1 MVAITTNFSN
11 TEKKE
16 GKERDDGVGGKWS
29 TGNAYN
35 P

>member
-16 GKERDDGVGGKWS
+16 GKERDDGGEKMVHRQCI
-29 TGNAYN
+29 
-35 P
+35 